1 MRESSPSS
9 IHIDAAL
16 SPAVAIPGE
25 LLRLQRPPRAW
36 PGAQRSVRPQLYD
49 DALRWLAASDR
60 IVSDHAARAL
70 LEVKE
75 GRLHVKEGHA
85 RWSTYLRAFVPL
97 TVRWCQQEMRRLRAL
112 RDHPL
117 LAAAWAAGSLGK
129 SQLRV
134 VLRVVSPETEGLWL
148 ERALRSTVRE
158 LENLVAQ
165 EVEADAGTAAS
176 WVEIAGSGTPGAS
189 VPDDAAAPALRGG
202 MPTGKDEPEADKSGA
217 GGFRPRFDHG
227 TDPGPTDIDTARL
240 KRRVVMAPP
249 GVALLVSTAVEVAR
263 KKACYQIGIGAAVE
277 MMAMET
283 MAGLHEY
290 PGPGTGD
297 EHGAGGAASNP
308 QSEVDRAESGSLG
321 TGTRATGA
329 CGSALGDHQD
339 LRRELGAGW
348 ELVHQAMEDATGRW
362 SDLPSDLRQVFVD
375 GAPADDSGAHERVI
389 FWTGLQGRLDAVRG
403 RLLRIVEE
411 SFVPHSLGFA
421 GFGQYVRERMGL
433 GLRDADELVRLDRA
447 LERLPVAFSM
457 YASGRLGKRA
467 SWLVSRVAIGRT
479 DRDWVRFA
487 MTHTL
492 RLLEAVVEAAQ
503 LKREVDPEG
512 WKRDGGMPPQDATF
526 ADAIRAC
533 SYLKA
538 VGSREDA
545 TARVEFLL
553 DPDQQACYEETL
565 RRLRRIGGEDRPE
578 WWGLAVMARHFLNCY
593 ADEDNLASPARLRR
607 MFHRRIVERDGYT
620 CLAPECLQRGG
631 LEADH
636 VRFRSHG
643 GPTTFEN
650 MISLCA
656 ADHRF
661 MKHTAGTL
669 TFAGEAPDRL
679 TARMGSRV
687 YLNDR
692 LIEPAL
698 SETTLDEDPW
708 SRRRCADR
716 RGTVAGSTRS
726 QCSASPGRTG
736 RGLRGPRALEDV
748 LVLRVA
754 QRQGVVADDELQ
766 ADEARHDGDERDS
779 AVGVLA

>member
-9 IHIDAAL
+9 IHIDAAFP
-16 SPAVAIPGE
+16 PAVAIPGE
-25 LLRLQRPPRAW
+25 LLLLERRPRAW
-36 PGAQRSVRPQLYD
+36 PGAQRSARPQLYD

-148 ERALRSTVRE
+148 ERASRSTVRE
-158 LENLVAQ
+158 LEELVAQ
-165 EVEADAGTAAS
+165 EVEADPGTA
-176 WVEIAGSGTPGAS
+176 V
-189 VPDDAAAPALRGG
+189 R
-202 MPTGKDEPEADKSGA
+202 PTGQDEQEADKSGT
-217 GGFRPRFDHG
+217 GS
-227 TDPGPTDIDTARL
+227 TDTDTTRL

-249 GVALLVSTAVEVAR
+249 GVALLVSNAVEVAR

-290 PGPGTGD
+290 EGPI
-297 EHGAGGAASNP
+297 AG
-308 QSEVDRAESGSLG
+308 EVDRVESESLG
-321 TGTRATGA
+321 PGARAPGPQGHDCAHEVGCGA
-329 CGSALGDHQD
+329 GAGASGPQGNDCANEVGCGAGARASGPHVGARGSALGDHQD

-348 ELVHQAMEDATGRW
+348 ELVHQAMEEATGRW

-433 GLRDADELVRLDRA
+433 SLRDADELVRLDRA

-467 SWLVSRVAIGRT
+467 SWLVSRVATCRT

-503 LKREVDPEG
+503 LKRDVDIEG
-512 WKRDGGMPPQDATF
+512 WKRDGGMPPHDATF
-526 ADAIRAC
+526 AGAIRAC

-545 TARVEFLL
+545 TARMEFLL

-607 MFHRRIVERDGYT
+607 MFHRRIIERDGYT

-669 TFAGEAPDRL
+669 TFTGEAPDRL

-708 SRRRCADR
+708 SQSRDVSPAM
-716 RGTVAGSTRS
+716 TIAVAR
-726 QCSASPGRTG
+726 
-736 RGLRGPRALEDV
+736 
-748 LVLRVA
+748 
-754 QRQGVVADDELQ
+754 
-766 ADEARHDGDERDS
+766 
-779 AVGVLA
+779 